1 LARLAREL
9 RQAIHG
15 AESLIMDT
23 QQQIDHL
30 IALAI
35 EQRGELARLDAVI
48 PSLRKQL
55 RDEVELAMET
65 VEPTLR
71 GDLSA
76 FCEQTAEQQIAV
88 LRSSI
93 PTTPENIRSA
103 LDGAVAGELPK
114 IRAELAA
121 DTSRQFSASVSAM
134 DSRVADRI
142 AALVRSLE
150 ASATEAQNEFAAER
164 AEDRK
169 ALEAVQATIE
179 ELKATRAEFA
189 EGNILTPRGPWQAG
203 ETYKRLDIV
212 VLGGSSYIATRE
224 TTERPGRSARDW
236 SLLAARGGGVGGGS
250 GSLVDLTG
258 PGTPGQL
265 LISTGSGF
273 VAANL
278 TAGPGIIITE
288 GPGSITL
295 ESTGGGG
302 GGSGTVTRVAV
313 TTDANLA
320 VTGSPVTTSGT
331 FALSLTNTTVTA
343 GSYGAAGSVGTFTV
357 DAKGRLTAAANVA
370 VAVTSGQISDGVV
383 RSLFG
388 KQGVLTALSY
398 ADFDTGA
405 TPAADAVGRV
415 RYLAAEG
422 TLDVGLAGGNVDALV
437 GVDNHVYSYNPT
449 GNALSKGQVVIIS
462 GSSGTRLSVTPGL
475 ATSDATSAQT
485 IGLVA
490 EAISNN
496 QSGWV
501 LTKGLLKA
509 VDTNAF
515 NEGDTLWLS
524 AVTAGAITNVRPTAP
539 NHGVR
544 VGYCIKKAGVTDGII
559 YVDPLNGFELEELH
573 DVFVSS
579 VTGNDSL
586 FYDFADK
593 RWENRTPSA
602 ARTALGLGTAATRNI
617 SEGTASPSGG
627 SDGDIYLQYT

>member
-1 LARLAREL
+1 
-9 RQAIHG
+9 
-15 AESLIMDT
+15 MDT

-30 IALAI
+30 ISLAI

-88 LRSSI
+88 LRGSI

-224 TTERPGRSARDW
+224 TTEKPSKSARDW
-236 SLLAARGGGVGGGS
+236 SLLAARGGSVGGGS

-273 VAANL
+273 VPANL
-278 TAGPGIIITE
+278 TAGAGIIITE

-320 VTGSPVTTSGT
+320 VTGSPITTSGT

-357 DAKGRLTAAANVA
+357 DAKGRLTAAADVA
-370 VAVTSGQISDGVV
+370 VSITSGQISDGVV
-383 RSLFG
+383 RSIFSE
-388 KQGVLTALSY
+388 QGVVTSLDY
-398 ADFDTGA
+398 VDFDTAATPTATAGRLYWDDSDGAGTLAVTLKGGAVTQKVGQTNFYRVKASSAITAGQAIMFSGVVGMSGQIQGAPATGLQPNQGNYVIGIAAESGA
-405 TPAADAVGRV
+405 TNSWVAVYDLGLIRGINTTGGAESWVAGDILYYNPAV
-415 RYLAAEG
+415 
-422 TLDVGLAGGNVDALV
+422 AGG
-437 GVDNHVYSYNPT
+437 
-449 GNALSKGQVVIIS
+449 
-462 GSSGTRLSVTPGL
+462 
-475 ATSDATSAQT
+475 
-485 IGLVA
+485 
-490 EAISNN
+490 
-496 QSGWV
+496 
-501 LTKGLLKA
+501 LTKI
-509 VDTNAF
+509 VP
-515 NEGDTLWLS
+515 
-524 AVTAGAITNVRPTAP
+524 VAP
-539 NHGVR
+539 NPRVEVAAVIVAAASTGELLVR
-544 VGYCIKKAGVTDGII
+544 VTHGSALGETDSNVQIT
-559 YVDPLNGFELEELH
+559 
-573 DVFVSS
+573 S
-579 VTGNDSL
+579 VTGNDFL
-586 FYDFADK
+586 VYDGAQL
-593 RWENRTPSA
+593 RWENYAPSA
-602 ARTALGLGTAATRNI
+602 ARTALGLGTASTRNI
-617 SEGTASPSGG
+617 SDGTASPTGG
-627 SDGDIYLQYT
+627 VNSDIYLQYT

>member
-1 LARLAREL
+1 
-9 RQAIHG
+9 
-15 AESLIMDT
+15 MDT
-23 QQQIDHL
+23 QEQIDHL
-30 IALAI
+30 IGLAV
-35 EQRGELARLDAVI
+35 EQRNELARLEQVI
-48 PSLRKQL
+48 PSLRLQL
-55 RDEVELAMET
+55 RSEVELAMET
-65 VEPTLR
+65 VEPELR
-71 GDLSA
+71 ADLSA
-76 FCEQTAEQQIAV
+76 FCQQTAEQQIAA
-88 LRSSI
+88 LRGSI
-93 PTTPENIRSA
+93 PTTPEQIEAALSGKVAQARVDLAASTSERFSSAVSA
-103 LDGAVAGELPK
+103 L
-114 IRAELAA
+114 
-121 DTSRQFSASVSAM
+121 
-134 DSRVADRI
+134 DSRVAERI
-142 AALVRSLE
+142 AAVVSGLE
-150 ASATEAQNEFAAER
+150 KTAAEKVEQYIAADRERER
-164 AEDRK
+164 A
-169 ALEAVQATIE
+169 ALEQLQSDVAGLSQ
-179 ELKATRAEFA
+179 RALA
-189 EGNILTPRGPWQAG
+189 AADTLTPRGPWQAG

-273 VAANL
+273 VPANL

-331 FALSLTNTTVTA
+331 FSLSLTNTTVTA

-370 VAVTSGQISDGVV
+370 VSITSGQISDGVV

-405 TPAADAVGRV
+405 TPAAAAVGRV

-422 TLDVGLAGGNVDALV
+422 TLDLGLAGGNVEALL
-437 GVDNHVYSYNPT
+437 GVDNHVFGYNPSGT
-449 GNALSKGQVVIIS
+449 ALSKGQAVIVN
-462 GSSGTRLSVTPGL
+462 GSSGTRLSITRGL
-475 ATSDATSAQT
+475 ATSDANSAQT

-496 QSGWV
+496 QSGWI
-501 LTKGLLKA
+501 LTQGLLRA
-509 VDTNAF
+509 VNTNAF

-524 AVTAGAITNVRPTAP
+524 AVTAGALTNVRPTAP

-544 VGYCIKKAGVTDGII
+544 IGYCIKKAGAADGII
-559 YVDPLNGFELEELH
+559 YVAVQNGIELEELH

-586 FYDFADK
+586 FYDAVDQ

-602 ARTALGLGTAATRNI
+602 ARTALGLGTASTRNI
-617 SEGTASPSGG
+617 SDGTASPTGG
-627 SDGDIYLQYT
+627 VNGDIYLQYT